1 MTSAFSFDAFLFLLD
16 IFIIEKNAA
25 KWYNT
30 CVQRNLSRRTPE
42 MNKTRKH
49 HIHLTLM
56 FWAYMFLHTTTLLL
70 ANRESNGIVSA
81 ELEVNMYY
89 IHMIFMILGFVL
101 FAVINRFARKG
112 TKVLAAIALFT
123 LAIGIAVL
131 YMIKQEWVFVGIGSM
146 AVFCLGYLGGLVY
159 WRMSAE
165 TVSGRRTG
173 LVMGIGCGVAYTL
186 QYFLEGRSISPV
198 LPAVIVLALA
208 ALGYVLLFCAET
220 PEIVDNYEHK
230 INVKRSVICAV
241 IIASGFIFFNSFF
254 NGYMHHL
261 QIHSNFEQIDAYAW
275 PRLILVP
282 VYLAFGLLGDIKH
295 GKFVP
300 IAALCAGLAAL
311 LHSVLSASEEAQW
324 INMCLF
330 YFTVASAISYY
341 NIIFWNIAPK
351 TRFPEL
357 WAPMGRIID
366 MLAVIILGIT
376 KFSSLPATV
385 VLVINIAV
393 LAAIIIVMALN
404 GNFNLHTPQTTPEN
418 EPAPPKS
425 EEQLLEAIRMRYS
438 LTPSELKVFRELVL
452 TEDKQAAIGERLSI
466 KISTV
471 QFHTTSIYKKTGAQT
486 RVGLSDIY
494 HKEMNG

>member
-1 MTSAFSFDAFLFLLD
+1 
-16 IFIIEKNAA
+16 
-25 KWYNT
+25 
-30 CVQRNLSRRTPE
+30 
-42 MNKTRKH
+42 
-49 HIHLTLM
+49 
-56 FWAYMFLHTTTLLL
+56 
-70 ANRESNGIVSA
+70 
-81 ELEVNMYY
+81 
-89 IHMIFMILGFVL
+89 
-101 FAVINRFARKG
+101 
-112 TKVLAAIALFT
+112 
-123 LAIGIAVL
+123 
-131 YMIKQEWVFVGIGSM
+131 
-146 AVFCLGYLGGLVY
+146 
-159 WRMSAE
+159 
-165 TVSGRRTG
+165 
-173 LVMGIGCGVAYTL
+173 
-186 QYFLEGRSISPV
+186 
-198 LPAVIVLALA
+198 
-208 ALGYVLLFCAET
+208 
-220 PEIVDNYEHK
+220 K

-300 IAALCAGLAAL
+300 IAALCVGLVAL

-330 YFTVASAISYY
+330 YVTVASAISYY

-404 GNFNLHTPQTTPEN
+404 GNFNLHTPQITPEN

-425 EEQLLEAIRMRYS
+425 EEQLLETIKMRYS
-438 LTPSELKVFRELVL
+438 LTPAELRVFRELVL

>member
-1 MTSAFSFDAFLFLLD
+1 MT
-16 IFIIEKNAA
+16 EK
-25 KWYNT
+25 
-30 CVQRNLSRRTPE
+30 
-42 MNKTRKH
+42 RKH
-49 HIHLTLM
+49 HIHLALM
-56 FWAYMFLHTTTLLL
+56 FGAYMFLHTTTLLL
-70 ANRESNGIVSA
+70 ANRESNGYISA
-81 ELEVNMYY
+81 ALEENMYY
-89 IHMIFMILGFVL
+89 IHMIFMIMGFLSFALVKRLTDKKIKIITAASLSVL
-101 FAVINRFARKG
+101 TVG
-112 TKVLAAIALFT
+112 IAL
-123 LAIGIAVL
+123 L
-131 YMIKQEWVFVGIGSM
+131 YVVKAAWVFVGIGSM

-159 WRMSAE
+159 WRMSME
-165 TVSGRRTG
+165 TASGSRTG
-173 LVMGIGCGVAYTL
+173 LVMGIGCGITYTL
-186 QYFLEGRSISPV
+186 QYLLEGRSLSLV
-198 LPAVIVLALA
+198 LPVVIVLALA
-208 ALGYVLLFCAET
+208 GFGYVLLWR
-220 PEIVDNYEHK
+220 PEIPEIADDSDGGGK
-230 INVKRSVICAV
+230 IGRSVICAV
-241 IIASGFIFFNSFF
+241 IITSGFVFFNSFF

-300 IAALCAGLAAL
+300 IAALCAGHAAL

-330 YFTVASAISYY
+330 YVTVASAISYY

-404 GNFNLHTPQTTPEN
+404 GNFNLHTPQITPEN

-425 EEQLLEAIRMRYS
+425 EEELLETIKMRYS
-438 LTPSELKVFRELVL
+438 LTPAELRVFRELVL

-471 QFHTTSIYKKTGAQT
+471 QFHTTSIYKNTGAQT